1 MIMSDFKKLKDKKRK
16 TRLPVPPTLDLAGN
30 NLDAPETTPAA
41 PAAESV
47 YGSSLRKTDR
57 IVPFGTRV
65 TEEFKKKFNQV
76 AARDG
81 LKKVE
86 LLEMALNA
94 YEEKQKLE
102 I

>member
-1 MIMSDFKKLKDKKRK
+1 MSNFKNLKKRK
-16 TRLPVPPTLDLAGN
+16 TRLPSPPTPDQVVN
-30 NLDAPETTPAA
+30 NLDQPETVPNSPA
-41 PAAESV
+41 SDTV
-47 YGSSLRKTDR
+47 DGRTLKKTDR

-65 TEEFKKKFNQV
+65 TEEFKKRFNQV

-94 YEEKQKLE
+94 YEEKQKL
-102 I
+102 

>member
-1 MIMSDFKKLKDKKRK
+1 MSDFKKLKDKKRK
-16 TRLPVPPTLDLAGN
+16 TRLPAPPTLDQAGN
-30 NLDAPETTPAA
+30 NLDEPETAPDSSAA
-41 PAAESV
+41 VTVE
-47 YGSSLRKTDR
+47 GRSLRKTDR

-65 TEEFKKKFNQV
+65 TEEFKKRFNQV

-86 LLEMALNA
+86 ILEMAHNA